1 MLDKIIYRQV
11 QVSQNKTVY
20 ELVFIFETSRPP
32 FTLSSDSLRGVL
44 ELYDRFMVPTDMSH
58 KFVSLRDYKA
68 ALAASQEDTA
78 IIDLE
83 EIEKAS

>member
-1 MLDKIIYRQV
+1 MIDKIIYRQV
-11 QVSQNKTVY
+11 QVSQNKTVH
-20 ELVFIFETSRPP
+20 ELVFIFETRSS
-32 FTLSSDSLRGVL
+32 FTLSSDSLQGVL
-44 ELYDRFMVPTDMSH
+44 ELYDWFMVPIEMSH

-83 EIEKAS
+83 EIKKAS

>member
-1 MLDKIIYRQV
+1 MIDKIIYRQV

-20 ELVFIFETSRPP
+20 ELVFIFETRPP

-44 ELYDRFMVPTDMSH
+44 ELYDWFMVPLEASNN
-58 KFVSLRDYKA
+58 FVSLRDYKA

-78 IIDLE
+78 IIDIE
-83 EIEKAS
+83 EIKKAS

>member
-20 ELVFIFETSRPP
+20 ELVLIFKTRPP

-44 ELYDRFMVPTDMSH
+44 ELYDRFMVPTDVSH
-58 KFVSLRDYKA
+58 NFVSLRDYKA
-68 ALAASQEDTA
+68 ALAASQENTA

-83 EIEKAS
+83 EIKKAS

>member
-20 ELVFIFETSRPP
+20 ELVFIFETRPP
-32 FTLSSDSLRGVL
+32 FTLSSGSLRGVL
-44 ELYDRFMVPTDMSH
+44 ELYDWFMVPIEVSH
-58 KFVSLRDYKA
+58 KFVSLRDYNA
-68 ALAASQEDTA
+68 ALAAAQEDTA

-83 EIEKAS
+83 EIKKAS